1 MRLRVPSETARGMT
15 TRGAGHPRVARIT
28 DRAHCFGSGLSVVCH
43 RFFIYCVIDAMPA
56 EHMVRAIALVHGEM
70 AHAAWHERGDR
81 PACGNIG
88 AGTAGRQRS
97 VGTDRPCRGD
107 LRGEPQLRQFLRQ
120 VSRRQRPG
128 ERSRQGD
135 PDRSRRQAL
144 QVASRGDRQQ
154 PEAAGCRQALPRA
167 VAQPSV
173 RDQPVC
179 LARRRYRRS
188 DPCLLSGA
196 DADQRRR
203 DEPLCPGL
211 ECQGPGD
218 GLLRYLEDLSVEACA
233 GSSRWAMRCST
244 RRSAVRSSI
253 TRSWSAR
260 ARSGGRMHRR
270 PSSRSWM
277 RAATW

>member
-1 MRLRVPSETARGMT
+1 
-15 TRGAGHPRVARIT
+15 
-28 DRAHCFGSGLSVVCH
+28 
-43 RFFIYCVIDAMPA
+43 
-56 EHMVRAIALVHGEM
+56 M
-70 AHAAWHERGDR
+70 AHAAWHECGDR

-88 AGTAGRQRS
+88 AGTAGGQRS
-97 VGTDRPCRGD
+97 VGADRPYRGD

-128 ERSRQGD
+128 ECRRQGD

-144 QVASRGDRQQ
+144 QVPSRGDQQQ

-167 VAQPSV
+167 IAQPAI
-173 RDQPVC
+173 RDQPLCV
-179 LARRRYRRS
+179 ARRRHRRP

-203 DEPLCPGL
+203 DEPLCRGV

-218 GLLRYLEDLSVEACA
+218 GLFRYLEDLSVEARA

-260 ARSGGRMHRR
+260 ARSGGRTRR
-270 PSSRSWM
+270 RRSSPSWM
-277 RAATW
+277 PTATW